1 MVAAVILAGGQGT
14 RIRHLHPETPKP
26 LIEVASKPWLEWL
39 LMYLKGQGVAE
50 VVVSAGHLAD
60 KVAEFIEQRRNIF
73 PGISAVVEPEPLGTA
88 GGFLHA
94 AELGAIHSEEILVMN
109 GDSLALCTLGPL
121 FECLRDPDTKGALLG
136 LEMADASRYGTLSF
150 SDNGNLST
158 FVEKRPGV
166 GVINAG
172 VYLFKK
178 NLLANFS
185 KKLPLSFE
193 FDVFPELIACGNQ
206 IKVVRCD
213 GDFIDIGTEASLSG
227 AEAFIDRNME
237 WFL

>member
-39 LMYLKGQGVAE
+39 LLYLRGQGVSE

-60 KVAEFIEQRRNIF
+60 KINLFIEQRRNVF
-73 PGISAVVEPEPLGTA
+73 PGISAVVEVEPRGTA

-94 AELGAIHSEEILVMN
+94 AELGAIQSDEILVMN
-109 GDSLALCTLGPL
+109 GDSLALCPLGPL
-121 FECLRDPDTKGALLG
+121 LECLREPNTQGALLG
-136 LEMADASRYGTLSF
+136 LEMEDASRYGTLSF
-150 SDNGNLST
+150 SDDGNLSA
-158 FVEKRPGV
+158 FMEKRPGA

-178 NLLANFS
+178 KLLANFS

-193 FDVFPELIACGNQ
+193 FDVFPELIAGGNQ
-206 IKVVRCD
+206 IKVVACA
-213 GDFIDIGTEASLSG
+213 GDFIDIGTEASLSDAG
-227 AEAFIDRNME
+227 AFIDRNRE